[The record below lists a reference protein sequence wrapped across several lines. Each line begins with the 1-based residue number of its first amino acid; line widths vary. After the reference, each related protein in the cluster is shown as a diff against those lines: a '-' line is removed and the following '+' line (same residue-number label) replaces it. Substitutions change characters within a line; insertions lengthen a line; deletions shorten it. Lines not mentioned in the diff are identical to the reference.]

1 MSKNRTDLEISRF
14 LAVPRARVWEAWANP
29 GHLAQWWCPKPW
41 TTEVRAFD
49 FRPGGDFHTFMRG
62 PDGDTSDNP
71 GCFLEI
77 VPHERIVW
85 TSMLTGGWRP
95 AAPWLAMTAIFTL
108 ADEGIGTR
116 YTALCLHKDPA
127 DSHKYDE
134 MGFFDGWN
142 TCITQLEA
150 YAQQLTDLKLSKS

>member
-1 MSKNRTDLEISRF
+1 MSKNKTDLEISRY
-14 LAVPRARVWEAWANP
+14 LAVPRARLWAAWANP
-29 GHLAQWWCPKPW
+29 KHLAEWWCPKPW

-49 FRPGGDFHTFMRG
+49 FRSGGDFYTFMRG
-62 PDGDTSDNP
+62 PDGGTSDNP

-95 AAPWLAMTAIFTL
+95 AKPWLPMTGVFTL
-108 ADEGIGTR
+108 VDEGQGTR
-116 YTALCLHKDPA
+116 YTARCLHQNPE
-127 DSHKYDE
+127 DSQKHE
-134 MGFFDGWN
+134 TMGFFDGWN

-150 YAQQLTDLKLSKS
+150 YAGKLGK